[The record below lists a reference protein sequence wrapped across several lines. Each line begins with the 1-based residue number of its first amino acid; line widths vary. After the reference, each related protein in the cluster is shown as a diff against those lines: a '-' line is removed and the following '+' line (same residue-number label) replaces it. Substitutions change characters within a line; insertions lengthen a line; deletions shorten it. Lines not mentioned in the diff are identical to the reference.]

1 MTASEAL
8 RDAALA
14 GRLGQFEVSSH
25 CLVRMRQRNVTRRDI
40 CLALRSATSAVQQ
53 AEAKWRLNGGRDDD
67 GEPLDVV
74 VAFTGN
80 VLVVTVF

>member
-1 MTASEAL
+1 MTPADAL
-8 RDAALA
+8 REASLA
-14 GRLGQFEVSSH
+14 GRSGQFEVSSD

-53 AEAKWRLNGGRDDD
+53 TEAKWRIDGGRDDD
-67 GEPLDVV
+67 GDSLDVV
-74 VAFTGN
+74 VAFTSG